1 MSGET
6 GDRIV
11 RAVTKDGAF
20 RVLVVR
26 CTETARTA
34 VRAQQAVDTNARLLG
49 EMLAGS
55 ILVRET
61 MAPGHRVQAILQ
73 GAGGKGRVVAD
84 SHPEGDTRGLVQIQT
99 ADERIALGE
108 GALLQV
114 MRTLPNGAVQ
124 RGVVDVAREGGIS
137 GALMQYMQG
146 SEQVVSVISV
156 ITRVDDA
163 GGITTASGYVV
174 QLLPELSDE
183 MLAIM
188 TARLETFNA
197 IETAL
202 RTADAP
208 PDAMLAE
215 LLHGMPFDVTGQS
228 AVRFACQ
235 CSFER
240 LMSSLRTLPRA
251 DLDSLAAGTSP
262 LEISCDYC
270 GKQYAIDPS
279 ELLPDSQPN

>member
-1 MSGET
+1 MSES

-20 RVLVVR
+20 RVMVVR
-26 CTETARTA
+26 CTETARAA

-49 EMLAGS
+49 EMLAGA

-73 GAGGKGRVVAD
+73 GAGGKGRIVAD
-84 SHPEGDTRGLVQIQT
+84 SHPEGHTRGLVQLG
-99 ADERIALGE
+99 APEERIALGE

-188 TARLETFNA
+188 TARLETFTD
-197 IETAL
+197 IETEL
-202 RTADAP
+202 RTANAP

-215 LLHGMPFDVTGQS
+215 LLHGMPFDVTGESPIQ
-228 AVRFACQ
+228 FTCQ

-240 LMSSLRTLPRA
+240 LMSSLKTLPRA
-251 DLDSLAAGTSP
+251 DLDALAAGTSP

-270 GKQYAIDPS
+270 GKQYAIDPA
-279 ELLPDSQPN
+279 ELLPDAQPN